1 MCKGTDAGLA
11 EREFSKLS
19 TTKLVRAKDFH
30 LTYFQAFWCSS
41 LRGHRVKQYCH
52 SNSSPSHNC
61 FGGGGIES
69 EAPFP
74 SFGICTTKFMAKKEL
89 LLNQLIESLEEQ
101 KLYLQTDIC
110 LALKGAYLE
119 EKQIIALIDEWGL
132 NLFQDPE
139 ISDALKEYLGEGFT
153 LYIIAVARCE
163 HILSDIV
170 VISAVS

>member
-1 MCKGTDAGLA
+1 
-11 EREFSKLS
+11 
-19 TTKLVRAKDFH
+19 
-30 LTYFQAFWCSS
+30 
-41 LRGHRVKQYCH
+41 
-52 SNSSPSHNC
+52 
-61 FGGGGIES
+61 
-69 EAPFP
+69 
-74 SFGICTTKFMAKKEL
+74 MAKKEL

-101 KLYLQTDIC
+101 KLCLQTDIC

-170 VISAVS
+170 AISAVS